1 MLRPGQVLRERYR
14 IEQVIGRGGMG
25 NVYLAEDLRLPGR
38 KCAVKEV
45 RYSRMLPEKWQA
57 ELRQQFQRE
66 AQVLARLDHPNL
78 PKVSDYFSEHEADY
92 LVMDY
97 VPGKD
102 LLTRLYEAQQ
112 EGRLLS
118 EEEVLSW
125 AEQLLDALF
134 YLHTQ
139 NPPIVHRDIKPSN
152 IKVTPTG
159 LVKLVDFGLV
169 KEMALD
175 EATIT
180 VIQGKGTL
188 PYTPLEQYGGESGGT
203 DPRSDIYAFGATLY
217 HLLTGQPP
225 PTARERFLFPASFRR
240 PRELNPHISPHVEEA
255 ILWAMALHPDERP
268 ASVLELRAALLGGA
282 LPPHRH
288 PLSQPRWLP
297 LSREIW
303 FDVLLVFAA
312 LVGIG
317 VALWLTVNP

>member
-1 MLRPGQVLRERYR
+1 MLSRGTVLRERYR
-14 IEQVIGRGGMG
+14 ILQVIGRGGMG

-45 RYSRMLPEKWQA
+45 RYSSALPPQWQE
-57 ELRQQFQRE
+57 ELRRQFRRE

-78 PKVSDYFSEHEADY
+78 PKVSDYFSQGDADY
-92 LVMDY
+92 LVMDF

-102 LLTRLYEAQQ
+102 LLTRLYEAQE
-112 EGRLLS
+112 EGRFLD
-118 EEEVLSW
+118 EEEVLAW
-125 AEQLLDALF
+125 ADQLMDALF

-139 NPPIVHRDIKPSN
+139 DPPIVHRDIKPSN

-169 KEMALD
+169 KEMVLG

-188 PYTPLEQYGGESGGT
+188 PYTPLEQYGSEPGGT

-225 PTARERFLFPASFRR
+225 PTARERFLNPKCFRR
-240 PRELNPHISPHVEEA
+240 PREINPRISPQVERA
-255 ILWAMALHPDERP
+255 ILWAMRLHPDERP
-268 ASVLELRAALLGGA
+268 RNVLELRAAMLGDAFPSRRRPPAAAPRWQVPLPALDALLVILALLGMGM
-282 LPPHRH
+282 
-288 PLSQPRWLP
+288 
-297 LSREIW
+297 
-303 FDVLLVFAA
+303 
-312 LVGIG
+312 
-317 VALWLTVNP
+317 ALWLTMNP